1 MTMVLSSSILVV
13 DDEQEL
19 ATLFKEAIGRMGFDV
34 YSFTSPLLAL
44 EYFKDNQEKFS
55 LVITDLR
62 MPELSGLELANWIR
76 DVDKS
81 INIFLITAFDTADIE
96 ENESYQ
102 SAKIDRILQK
112 PIKLSLLKESIEETI
127 SN

>member
-1 MTMVLSSSILVV
+1 
-13 DDEQEL
+13 
-19 ATLFKEAIGRMGFDV
+19 MGFDV

-62 MPELSGLELANWIR
+62 MPELSGLELANRIR

>member
-1 MTMVLSSSILVV
+1 
-13 DDEQEL
+13 
-19 ATLFKEAIGRMGFDV
+19 
-34 YSFTSPLLAL
+34 LAL

-62 MPELSGLELANWIR
+62 MPELSGLELANRIR

>member
-62 MPELSGLELANWIR
+62 MPELSGLELANSIR

-96 ENESYQ
+96 EN
-102 SAKIDRILQK
+102 
-112 PIKLSLLKESIEETI
+112 
-127 SN
+127 

>member
-1 MTMVLSSSILVV
+1 
-13 DDEQEL
+13 
-19 ATLFKEAIGRMGFDV
+19 
-34 YSFTSPLLAL
+34 
-44 EYFKDNQEKFS
+44 
-55 LVITDLR
+55 
-62 MPELSGLELANWIR
+62 MPELSGLELANRIR

>member
-1 MTMVLSSSILVV
+1 
-13 DDEQEL
+13 
-19 ATLFKEAIGRMGFDV
+19 
-34 YSFTSPLLAL
+34 
-44 EYFKDNQEKFS
+44 
-55 LVITDLR
+55 LR
-62 MPELSGLELANWIR
+62 MPELSGLELANRIR